1 MHLTVL
7 VPLLSP
13 HHRRAHV
20 LVLKNFSKS
29 LYFTLRSIWPMPTLK
44 NIISLM
50 CIEISG
56 ILGCM
61 VVVEVV
67 LMERPLMAF

>member
-1 MHLTVL
+1 MHLKVL

-20 LVLKNFSKS
+20 LVLKIFSK
-29 LYFTLRSIWPMPTLK
+29 YFTLSTLRSIWPMPTLK

-56 ILGCM
+56 ILGYM
-61 VVVEVV
+61 VCG
-67 LMERPLMAF
+67 